1 MMLVRKSALL
11 VCIILIVIS
20 VAGAQSSETR
30 SSGTHSPKVPENI
43 SFADMRLELTADARK
58 KVQTDVDALTRYE
71 KYFNAKV
78 DRVDAYFP
86 LIEEV
91 LREENVPEDIKY
103 LVIQESA
110 LVGDAISSSNAVGYW
125 QFKVPS
131 ATEVGLTI
139 NSVVDERMNIIMA
152 TRGAAR
158 YFKNN
163 NAFFDNW
170 LHALMAY
177 YEGPGG
183 ALKKADKRFNGRKVM
198 RLDGRAHWYILKY
211 LSHKIAFEGAIGK
224 NPNPPVQLSV
234 YEYGGG
240 QTLREIATKFSV
252 TEEDLEPYN
261 RWLKQK
267 RVPEDKTY
275 PVIIPDFSGRSRQP
289 PIAENTQP
297 ENQTAPKNTKD
308 PTSSVLE
315 GEVLNSAAFP
325 AIGTR
330 QWFGQKQLRVNGV
343 SGIIA
348 QEGEDVKQLARRAG
362 IPPSR
367 LIKYNDLTH
376 RQAEIVP
383 GQPYNIR
390 PKRNRAP
397 ARYHVAEPGETW
409 WDVSQRFGIKLKKL
423 LRNNRLKE
431 EKPLEANRVLW
442 LRYIRPAT
450 IPVEYR
456 KPMQQPTNQPSVA
469 SAQTATIATSASAEV
484 DEGTVDTSASE
495 RAWRNLPSEETNDR
509 SQKKIDLGQDDLKD
523 VSYHTVAA
531 QETLYSI
538 AKKYGL
544 SAAELAGYNKISVYE
559 SLQVEQQLR
568 IPNSETATSIPVGYH
583 EVRAGETMYQIAQ
596 EYSISLRELMEWN
609 EKENFT
615 LKVGERLRVASP
627 N

>member
-1 MMLVRKSALL
+1 MLARKSALL
-11 VCIILIVIS
+11 SFLILTVIS
-20 VAGAQSSETR
+20 IAKAQSSGTR
-30 SSGTHSPKVPENI
+30 SSGAHSPKVPENI

-78 DRVDAYFP
+78 ERVDAYFP

-110 LVGDAISSSNAVGYW
+110 LVGDAVSSSNAVGYW

-139 NSVVDERMNIIMA
+139 NGAVDERMNIIAA

-163 NAFFDNW
+163 NVFFDNW

-211 LSHKIAFEGAIGK
+211 LSHKIAFEGAVGK
-224 NPNPPVQLSV
+224 NPNPPVQLFV
-234 YEYGGG
+234 YEDGGG

-252 TEEDLEPYN
+252 TEEDLQPYN
-261 RWLKQK
+261 KWLKQK

-275 PVIIPDFSGRSRQP
+275 PVIIPDFSGRSLQP

-297 ENQTAPKNTKD
+297 KNQASPKNTKGL
-308 PTSSVLE
+308 TSSVLE
-315 GEVLNSAAFP
+315 GETLNSAAFP
-325 AIGTR
+325 AISTR
-330 QWFGQKQLRVNGV
+330 QWFGKKQLRVNGV

-367 LIKYNDLTH
+367 LIRYNDLTY
-376 RQAEIVP
+376 QEAEIVP
-383 GQPYNIR
+383 GRPYYTR

-397 ARYHVAEPGETW
+397 ARYHVAEAGETW

-423 LRNNRLKE
+423 LRKNRLRE
-431 EKPLEANRVLW
+431 EKPLEASRVLW
-442 LRYIRPAT
+442 LRYIRPAS

-456 KPMQQPTNQPSVA
+456 NPTHSPANQPPVA
-469 SAQTATIATSASAEV
+469 STQTATTVTSSPEV
-484 DEGTVDTSASE
+484 DQNTMGDSGSE
-495 RAWRNLPSEETNDR
+495 EAWRNSSTEENTNFG
-509 SQKKIDLGQDDLKD
+509 QAEADLGQNELKEA
-523 VSYHTVAA
+523 SYHIVAA

-544 SAAELAGYNKISVYE
+544 SAAELAGYNQISVYE
-559 SLQVEQQLR
+559 SLQVGQQLR
-568 IPNSETATSIPVGYH
+568 VPNSEIATSTPVGYH
-583 EVRAGETMYQIAQ
+583 EVKAGETMYQIAQ

>member
-1 MMLVRKSALL
+1 MLVRKSALL
-11 VCIILIVIS
+11 SLLILTIIS
-20 VAGAQSSETR
+20 VARAQSSGAR
-30 SSGTHSPKVPENI
+30 SPGTQTPKVPENI

-78 DRVDAYFP
+78 EKVDAYFP

-110 LVGDAISSSNAVGYW
+110 LVGDAVSSSNAVGYW
-125 QFKVPS
+125 QFKAPS

-139 NSVVDERMNIIMA
+139 NGAVDERMNIITA

-163 NAFFDNW
+163 NALFDNW

-183 ALKKADKRFNGRKVM
+183 ALKKADKRFNGRKLM
-198 RLDGRAHWYILKY
+198 RLDGRTHWYILKY
-211 LSHKIAFEGAIGK
+211 LSHKIAFEGAVGK
-224 NPNPPVQLSV
+224 NPNPPVQLFV
-234 YEYGGG
+234 YEDGGG
-240 QTLREIATKFSV
+240 QTLREIAAKFSV
-252 TEEDLEPYN
+252 TAEDLQPYN
-261 RWLKQK
+261 EWLKQK
-267 RVPEDKTY
+267 RVPEDNTY
-275 PVIIPDFSGRSRQP
+275 PVIIPDFSGRSLQP
-289 PIAENTQP
+289 PIAENTQLKSQMP
-297 ENQTAPKNTKD
+297 PKNTK
-308 PTSSVLE
+308 SMVGSVLE
-315 GEVLNSAAFP
+315 GEKLNSAAFP
-325 AIGTR
+325 AISTR
-330 QWFGQKQLRVNGV
+330 KWFGKKQLRVNGV

-362 IPPSR
+362 IPPNR

-383 GQPYNIR
+383 GKPYYIK

-397 ARYHVAEPGETW
+397 ARYHVAEEGETW
-409 WDVSQRFGIKLKKL
+409 WAVSQRFGIKLKKL
-423 LRNNRLKE
+423 LRNNRIKE
-431 EKPLEANRVLW
+431 ERPLEASRVLW
-442 LRYIRPAT
+442 LRYIRPAS

-456 KPMQQPTNQPSVA
+456 TPTNSPTGQPPVA
-469 SAQTATIATSASAEV
+469 TTQTATLATPTSAE
-484 DEGTVDTSASE
+484 EGKSTLGDSSSE
-495 RAWRNLPSEETNDR
+495 QAWRNSSAEESTSSDQTGAVAGSNA
-509 SQKKIDLGQDDLKD
+509 KEA
-523 VSYHTVAA
+523 SYHTVTA

-544 SAAELAGYNKISVYE
+544 SAAELAGYNQISVYE
-559 SLQVEQQLR
+559 SLQVGQQLR
-568 IPNSETATSIPVGYH
+568 IPSAETVTSIPTGYH
-583 EVRAGETMYQIAQ
+583 EVESGETMYQIAQ

-609 EKENFT
+609 QKKSFT
-615 LKVGERLRVASP
+615 LEVGERLRVASP
-627 N
+627 NSQ